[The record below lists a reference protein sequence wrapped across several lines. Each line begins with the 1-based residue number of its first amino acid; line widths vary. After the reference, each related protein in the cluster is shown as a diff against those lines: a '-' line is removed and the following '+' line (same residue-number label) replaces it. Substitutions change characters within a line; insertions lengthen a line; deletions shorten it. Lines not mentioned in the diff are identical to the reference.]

1 MESLEQ
7 KKRRLFG
14 KQFLQKYMNIIQ
26 RLTKTEDEIKPL
38 SIVTTDYIIER
49 QSLLKKKNEKRFEF
63 NDKKEFKKYV
73 INNFNYKG
81 VVYLMTS
88 LSKDCGG
95 IELTSINEFNFE
107 FNYNDEPDGI
117 VSIISS
123 DFKEKILL
131 DFYSIKDKTY
141 IEIEYYC

>member
-131 DFYSIKDKTY
+131 DFYLIKDKTY